1 MDPADDLFFWGG
13 NLQICKFA
21 NLQMQ
26 MRMRMRTWPPCQDP
40 CWLLPTLFTGKGVN
54 KAISQMCKEAY
65 SYYLVKT
72 ILYMFATC
80 IILRANFLIVYISL
94 LFESV
99 LCSVALRVSH
109 TLLEDGCRALSSI
122 IWGVDAQLRGMF
134 RCDDCDVQP
143 SAGGSRVP
151 IACRDEVYSFIESGD
166 HYLRHHDARGEGI
179 S

>member
-1 MDPADDLFFWGG
+1 MLMLKNCCIYLERCSPLRKCNIGTFNRRQRWSRPEAD
-13 NLQICKFA
+13 
-21 NLQMQ
+21 
-26 MRMRMRTWPPCQDP
+26 RYE
-40 CWLLPTLFTGKGVN
+40 GKGVN
-54 KAISQMCKEAY
+54 KAISQMRKEAS

-72 ILYMFATC
+72 ILYIFATC
-80 IILRANFLIVYISL
+80 IILRTNFLIVYISL

-99 LCSVALRVSH
+99 LCSVAFRVSH